1 MEQAS
6 ACAARSSL
14 SEWRTAN
21 IEDIDSPRRAC
32 TNLSRR
38 SGKSVAGHGSSTRP
52 LPPSSAN
59 RRGDG
64 LGPGRSHIQDA
75 FLDSA
80 VGRRVAS
87 TLWLPQLLLA
97 GASQRP
103 RSACQARSLAARVPR
118 QSAPRHVDNSNTR
131 RSPPVQ
137 YATLVPTSLKH
148 RNVAVGFHQASP
160 HTAGGGRRNCLGP
173 GCFYVDDRCI
183 AAGTY
188 APRRIYDPSDGI
200 CHCRRFYRRVASL
213 LAGYVRL
220 GRSRVVGNVDDDPI
234 HQPNGVSRYASAAC
248 EA

>member
-1 MEQAS
+1 MGSAQVDRTFRMPSWTLPSVGGLQARFG
-6 ACAARSSL
+6 CR
-14 SEWRTAN
+14 N
-21 IEDIDSPRRAC
+21 CCI
-32 TNLSRR
+32 
-38 SGKSVAGHGSSTRP
+38 
-52 LPPSSAN
+52 
-59 RRGDG
+59 
-64 LGPGRSHIQDA
+64 
-75 FLDSA
+75 
-80 VGRRVAS
+80 
-87 TLWLPQLLLA
+87 A

-148 RNVAVGFHQASP
+148 RDVAVGFHQASP

>member
-87 TLWLPQLLLA
+87 TLWLPQLL
-97 GASQRP
+97 
-103 RSACQARSLAARVPR
+103 
-118 QSAPRHVDNSNTR
+118 
-131 RSPPVQ
+131 
-137 YATLVPTSLKH
+137 H
-148 RNVAVGFHQASP
+148 R
-160 HTAGGGRRNCLGP
+160 
-173 GCFYVDDRCI
+173 
-183 AAGTY
+183 
-188 APRRIYDPSDGI
+188 
-200 CHCRRFYRRVASL
+200 RRFTKA
-213 LAGYVRL
+213 A
-220 GRSRVVGNVDDDPI
+220 I
-234 HQPNGVSRYASAAC
+234 GVSGAIARRASAAAVSTPTC
-248 EA
+248 RQLKHSTITAGPVRNARSDIHKN